1 MKYLIATALLFS
13 PLAFAE
19 SNHSFA
25 ICEPNTQ
32 CSKCIER
39 ATFSLTPNSSTK
51 SVIARGNSP
60 DGIPQM
66 KEIVDC
72 EFKDIQNWVCK
83 DGRALMTSVSG
94 KVTMSYVGPPP
105 KVDGKQKEVC
115 LK

>member
-1 MKYLIATALLFS
+1 MKYLIATALLIA

-19 SNHSFA
+19 STHSFA

-39 ATFSLTPNSSTK
+39 ATFSLRPDFSTK
-51 SVIARGNSP
+51 SVTYKGMGP

-66 KEIVDC
+66 GKVVDC

-94 KVTMSYVGPPP
+94 KVTMSYLGPPP
-105 KVDGKQKEVC
+105 IVNGRQQEVC